1 MKRRRFVQS
10 LLTAPAV
17 PLAAQQ
23 TTPLASAAE
32 DNPKLDLTV
41 PDAAAEPV
49 PHFFTPAQFA
59 TLRKLSDVLMPA
71 TNGAPGALDAR
82 VPEFLDFLINES
94 PAERQQVY
102 RSGLDG
108 LNAQAK
114 KRFGKAFAETEA
126 SQAELL
132 VAPLREAWTYEPPD
146 EPVAH
151 FLCTLKSDVRT
162 ATLNSREWGVAAAA
176 SGRRAGGAGLY
187 WLPID

>member
-1 MKRRRFVQS
+1 MQS

-162 ATLNSREWGVAAAA
+162 ATLNSREWGAAAAA